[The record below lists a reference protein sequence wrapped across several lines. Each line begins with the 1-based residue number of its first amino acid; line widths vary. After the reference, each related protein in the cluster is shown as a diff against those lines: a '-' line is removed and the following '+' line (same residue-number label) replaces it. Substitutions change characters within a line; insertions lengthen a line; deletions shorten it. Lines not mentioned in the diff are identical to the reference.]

1 MQAFLKTGKTT
12 GFDKSQQ
19 PSTSSGHQSG
29 QSGRR
34 KTPTPWVEK
43 YRPKTVEDV
52 VEQSEVVAVLRK
64 CVEGSDL
71 PNMLLYGP
79 PGTGKTSTIL
89 AVARQIFGDMFR
101 ERILELNASDE
112 RGINVVRT
120 KIKNF
125 AQLTASNTRPD
136 GRYCPPFKIII
147 LDEADSMT
155 HAAQAALRRTMEK
168 ESRST
173 RFCLVCN
180 YVSRIIEPITS
191 RCTKFRFKP
200 LQEEKIVERLQYI
213 CGLEG
218 VQIEEEAF
226 KTIVEVSGGDMR
238 RAITTLQSCYRL
250 KGAQHK
256 ISKNDLFEMSGMLP
270 QHYIE
275 DYLEVC
281 RSGDYMKLEEFVN
294 ELGYEAYSIGQMLE
308 QFNEYVLRSPFL
320 TDMQKARICDKLGE
334 SSYRL
339 QDGGSEY
346 LQAMDLGCAMI
357 LALKEK

>member
-12 GFDKSQQ
+12 DKSQQ
-19 PSTSSGHQSG
+19 STSSGAHTG
-29 QSGRR
+29 ERR
-34 KTPTPWVEK
+34 KPPAPWVEK
-43 YRPKTVEDV
+43 YRPKSVDDV

-89 AVARQIFGDMFR
+89 AAARQIFGDLYR

-125 AQLTASNTRPD
+125 AQLTASSTRPD
-136 GRYCPPFKIII
+136 GRPCPPFKIII

-191 RCTKFRFKP
+191 RCTKFRFKS
-200 LQEEKIVERLQYI
+200 LGAEQITARLRHI
-213 CGLEG
+213 CEIEG
-218 VQIEEEAF
+218 VQIEDSAYNS
-226 KTIVEVSGGDMR
+226 IVDISGGDMR

-250 KGAQHK
+250 KGASK
-256 ISKNDLFEMSGMLP
+256 PISTEDLLEMSGIIPEKYLV
-270 QHYIE
+270 

-281 RSGDYMKLEEFVN
+281 RSGNYGKLEDFVR
-294 ELGYEAYSIGQMLE
+294 EIGFEAYSIGQMLE
-308 QFNEYVLRSPFL
+308 QFNEYVLRCPTL
-320 TDMQKARICDKLGE
+320 TNMQKALICDKLGE
-334 SSYRL
+334 SSFRL

-346 LQAMDLGCAMI
+346 LQIMDLGCSII

>member
-12 GFDKSQQ
+12 APSERSQA
-19 PSTSSGHQSG
+19 STSSGQQSG
-29 QSGRR
+29 ERR
-34 KTPTPWVEK
+34 KPPAPWVEK
-43 YRPKTVEDV
+43 YRPKSVDDV

-64 CVEGSDL
+64 CVEGADL

-89 AVARQIFGDMFR
+89 AAARQIFGDMFR

-112 RGINVVRT
+112 RGINVVRS

-125 AQLTASNTRPD
+125 AQLTASGTRPD
-136 GRYCPPFKIII
+136 GRPCPPFKIII

-200 LQEEKIVERLQYI
+200 LGEVQIIERLKHI
-213 CGLEG
+213 CELEG
-218 VQIEEEAF
+218 VSIEEDAF
-226 KTIVEVSGGDMR
+226 KSIVNISGGDMR

-256 ISKNDLFEMSGMLP
+256 IQTADLLEMSGIIPESYLC
-270 QHYIE
+270 E
-275 DYLEVC
+275 YLEVC
-281 RSGDYMKLEEFVN
+281 RSGDYRKLEDFVRN
-294 ELGYEAYSIGQMLE
+294 IGYEAYSIGQMLE
-308 QFNEYVLRSPFL
+308 QFNDYILRCPTL
-320 TDMQKARICDKLGE
+320 THMQKAKICDKLGE
-334 SSYRL
+334 CSFRL

-346 LQAMDLGCAMI
+346 LQIMDLGCAII
-357 LALKEK
+357 LALKDK

>member
-12 GFDKSQQ
+12 AHDKTQSGG
-19 PSTSSGHQSG
+19 SSVTAGSSGE
-29 QSGRR
+29 RR
-34 KTPTPWVEK
+34 KPPAPWVEK
-43 YRPKTVEDV
+43 YRPKSVEDV

-64 CVEGSDL
+64 CVEGADL

-89 AVARQIFGDMFR
+89 AAARQIFGDLYR
-101 ERILELNASDE
+101 DRILELNASDE
-112 RGINVVRT
+112 RGIAVVRT

-125 AQLTASNTRPD
+125 AQLTASGTRPD
-136 GRYCPPFKIII
+136 GRPCPPFKIII

-191 RCTKFRFKP
+191 RCTKFRFKS
-200 LQEEKIVERLQYI
+200 LGDEQMISRLRHICKLEDVKIDENAYKSI
-213 CGLEG
+213 
-218 VQIEEEAF
+218 VQI
-226 KTIVEVSGGDMR
+226 SGGDMR

-250 KGAQHK
+250 KGTSNT
-256 ISKNDLFEMSGMLP
+256 ISTADLLEMSGIIP
-270 QHYIE
+270 EHYLVE
-275 DYLEVC
+275 FLEVC
-281 RSGDYMKLEEFVN
+281 QAGNYSKLEDFVRQI
-294 ELGYEAYSIGQMLE
+294 GYEAYSIGQMLE
-308 QFNEYVLRSPFL
+308 QFNDYVLRCSSL
-320 TDMQKARICDKLGE
+320 TNKQKALICDKLGE
-334 SSYRL
+334 CSFRL

-346 LQAMDLGCAMI
+346 LQIMDLGCAII
-357 LALKEK
+357 LALK

>member
-1 MQAFLKTGKTT
+1 MQAFLKNSKTAVAT
-12 GFDKSQQ
+12 ASASEKEK
-19 PSTSSGHQSG
+19 PTVTE
-29 QSGRR
+29 RR
-34 KTPTPWVEK
+34 KPPAPWVEK
-43 YRPKTVEDV
+43 YRPRSVEDV
-52 VEQSEVVAVLRK
+52 VEQAEVVAVLRK
-64 CVEGSDL
+64 CVEGADL

-89 AVARQIFGDMFR
+89 AAARQIFGDMYCD
-101 ERILELNASDE
+101 RILELNASDE

-125 AQLTASNTRPD
+125 AQLTASGVRPD
-136 GRYCPPFKIII
+136 GRPCPPFKIIV

-180 YVSRIIEPITS
+180 YVSRIIVPITS

-200 LQEEKIVERLQYI
+200 LGEEKIIARLQHI
-213 CGLEG
+213 CELEG
-218 VQIEEEAF
+218 VKIEPDAYKSIVQI
-226 KTIVEVSGGDMR
+226 SGGDMR

-250 KGAQHK
+250 KGAEHCV
-256 ISKNDLFEMSGMLP
+256 SSADLLEMSGIIPESYL
-270 QHYIE
+270 H

-281 RSGDYMKLEEFVN
+281 RSGKYEKLEEFVA
-294 ELGYEAYSIGQMLE
+294 EIGYSAYSVGQMME
-308 QFNEYVLRSPFL
+308 QLVEFIVRAETL
-320 TDMQKARICDKLGE
+320 TDKEKAIICDKLGE
-334 SSYRL
+334 CAFRL

-346 LQAMDLGCAMI
+346 LQIMDLGCQIM
-357 LALKEK
+357 LALK